1 MSESTQGDPA
11 RARRVDPA
19 SMIATVG
26 GLGFLPGAPATWTS
40 LVVTLAL
47 GLIGAQPGLARF
59 VVLAAIILATCV
71 VAVWSAGRAEMRY
84 GHDARCIV
92 IDEVAGMLITAW
104 LVPWDVLHLTAAFV
118 LFRGFDVLKPPPA
131 YQLQSLPG
139 GWGVLMDDVAAG
151 LYGLGVLFLARLL
164 PGF

>member
-1 MSESTQGDPA
+1 MSDAPGSTRL
-11 RARRVDPA
+11 RARRFDPA
-19 SMIATVG
+19 SAIATAG

-40 LVVTLAL
+40 LVITIAL
-47 GLIGAQPGLARF
+47 GLIGAHPGLVRF
-59 VVLAAIILATCV
+59 TILAALIALVCAI
-71 VAVWSAGRAEMRY
+71 AVWSAGRAELRY

-104 LVPWDVLHLTAAFV
+104 LVPWDVLHLAAAFV

-139 GWGVLMDDVAAG
+139 GWGVLMDDIAAG
-151 LYGLGVLFLARLL
+151 LYALVVLFLAQQL